1 VNSGHGTTPTHFTA
15 VQRNFYLVKYHEM
28 WLEKYNPDCQLD
40 CEPEAMII
48 HNSSLKK
55 LVLALALTIET
66 A

>member
-1 VNSGHGTTPTHFTA
+1 VNSGHGTTPTHFMA

-48 HNSSLKK
+48 YNSSLKE